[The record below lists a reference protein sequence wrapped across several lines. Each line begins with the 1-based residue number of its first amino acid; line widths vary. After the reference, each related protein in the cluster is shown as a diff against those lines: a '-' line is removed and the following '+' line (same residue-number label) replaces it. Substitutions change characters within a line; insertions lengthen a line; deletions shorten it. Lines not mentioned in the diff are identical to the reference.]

1 MTLTDA
7 AAATRHS
14 AAVDCVRPAPT
25 SDLFCFIQFAWSL
38 VSVIIGNWCC
48 LAINQSCSVIVPQNS
63 LLQSL
68 LRVRTRLASD
78 WLVLISSVMWLAAD
92 VLDSM
97 VYSQSKF
104 EARCGETWYHV
115 LHAGHS
121 QRLLTNITT
130 STRQYPR
137 NQDQIRWSW
146 EIFCGQWSVEVKH
159 MKHGVLRTNPESFHD
174 HKQCSW
180 TKEKYKV
187 VLEVIQIKQ

>member
-14 AAVDCVRPAPT
+14 AAVDRVRPTPT
-25 SDLFCFIQFAWSL
+25 RDLFCFIQFAWSL

-48 LAINQSCSVIVPQNS
+48 LAINQSCSVIVPLNS

-137 NQDQIRWSW
+137 NQDQIRWHW
-146 EIFCGQWSVEVKH
+146 EIFCGQWICWGQAHETWCPQNKP
-159 MKHGVLRTNPESFHD
+159 GVL
-174 HKQCSW
+174 SW
-180 TKEKYKV
+180 S
-187 VLEVIQIKQ
+187 